1 MQNATAKVNLLD
13 LNQQGLTDFFVALGE
28 KPFRAT
34 QIMKWIYHD
43 DVTDFQQMTNIS
55 KALREKLSEIAEISL
70 PTCTSEQPS
79 ADGTRKWL
87 LGLQD
92 GNQIETVF
100 IPEKNR
106 GTLCVS
112 SQVGCSLNCT
122 FCSTATQGF
131 NRNLSTGDIVAQ
143 ILFANQRL
151 AAENPITPRA
161 VTNVVMMGMGEPLL
175 NFENVM
181 TAMDIMNDDLAFGIS
196 RRRITLSTSGV
207 VPMMIKMRDHCDVSL
222 AVSLHAP
229 DDELRNELVPIN
241 KKYPIEMLLDACKK
255 YVAGKARRKI
265 TFEYIMIDGVND
277 TPRHAKKLARLLEGV
292 PSKINL
298 IPFNPFP
305 QSDYRRSS
313 PQAIQAFQDIL
324 TAAGYVTITRKTR
337 GDDIDAACG
346 QLVGKVQDRTRRQE
360 KMRQQRINVTELTG

>member
-1 MQNATAKVNLLD
+1 MQHATAKVNLLD
-13 LNQQGLTDFFVALGE
+13 LNKQGLTDFFIALGE
-28 KPFRAT
+28 KPFRTT

-43 DVTDFQQMTNIS
+43 HVIGFEQMTNIS
-55 KALREKLSEIAEISL
+55 KSLREKLSQIAEIKL
-70 PTCTSEQPS
+70 PSCTSEHPS
-79 ADGTRKWL
+79 SDGTIKWL
-87 LGLQD
+87 LGLED

-131 NRNLSTGDIVAQ
+131 NRNLTTGDIIAQ
-143 ILFANQRL
+143 ILFANLRL
-151 AAENPITPRA
+151 AKDHTGPTQA

-241 KKYPIEMLLDACKK
+241 KKYPIKVLLDACKQ
-255 YVAGKARRKI
+255 YVEGKARRKV

-277 TPRHAKKLARLLEGV
+277 SPKQAKKLARVLEGV

-313 PQAIQAFQDIL
+313 PQAIQTFQDIL
-324 TAAGYVTITRKTR
+324 TAAGYVAITRKTR

-360 KMRQQRINVTELTG
+360 KMRQQRIDITELTG